1 MKENKR
7 RNEQIKEMSK
17 ARIAANLANKHGI
30 NYKTG
35 NYLVPKEAKDV
46 VYVEEN
52 MRKSHIG
59 YDMIDDD
66 IEELVSVPEISI
78 PKSKKKESKRNI
90 IKRAFFETALAFSMA
105 YTIFSLELKLIHG
118 IERLG
123 DERRLNNLTTTSS
136 STLKD
141 VVSDATKKFDDE
153 IISVDYEKIAEYI
166 NHSDNPDYELFV
178 LYRDYDRKNGNGV
191 KEYKDL
197 AEEVSLKLNFL
208 DDDDNEHTYLSFENY
223 ISGSYKGHQSS
234 SELLDRYY
242 EDCKYELLYDDG
254 DLELDQLPYHVKKE
268 SKKLSLE
275 LK

>member
-66 IEELVSVPEISI
+66 IEELVSVPEVNV
-78 PKSKKKESKRNI
+78 PKPKKKESKRNI

-105 YTIFSLELKLIHG
+105 YTIFSLELKLMHG

-141 VVSDATKKFDDE
+141 VVSDATTKLDDE

-166 NHSDNPDYELFV
+166 KHSDNPDYELFV

-197 AEEVSLKLNFL
+197 AEEVSLKLTFL